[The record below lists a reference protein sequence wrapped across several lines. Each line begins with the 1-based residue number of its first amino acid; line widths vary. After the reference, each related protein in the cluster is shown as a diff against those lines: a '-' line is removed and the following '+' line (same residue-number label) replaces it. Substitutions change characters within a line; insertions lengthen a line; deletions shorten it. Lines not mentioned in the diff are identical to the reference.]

1 MFRIPAVPLD
11 GDPKGGLRRK
21 RNLAVAVPF
30 ELHLEQGTLSG
41 RADVILGEA
50 AQITADL
57 VQVEPRVL
65 ARAKPG
71 G

>member
-1 MFRIPAVPLD
+1 MAALLEQWGCTVVTATDEQSALTALD
-11 GDPKGGLRRK
+11 GVAPDAI
-21 RNLAVAVPF
+21 LA
-30 ELHLEQGTLSG
+30 
-41 RADVILGEA
+41 EA
-50 AQITADL
+50 SQITADL